1 VDEAGVNLGVMPLSE
16 AMEKAKEQGLDLV
29 EITQTAKPPIV
40 KIIAF
45 DKFRY
50 QKEKEFKKQKLSQKS
65 GELKQIRISARA
77 AKNDLEIQAKKA
89 EGFLAKGNKVEVMLW
104 LRGRE
109 KYNKEWAKAKM
120 EEFIKMLSPE
130 HKVSGDAQFKGN
142 KLVIQISKK

>member
-1 VDEAGVNLGVMPLSE
+1 MAED
-16 AMEKAKEQGLDLV
+16 KALDLV
-29 EITQTAKPPIV
+29 EITQNAKPPIV

-89 EGFLAKGNKVEVMLW
+89 EAFLEKGNKVEVALW
-104 LRGRE
+104 LKGRE
-109 KYNKEWAKAKM
+109 KYNREWASAKM
-120 EEFIKMLSPE
+120 KEFISLINPE
-130 HKVSGDAQFKGN
+130 HKSITVPQFKGRGI
-142 KLVIQISKK
+142 VVQISKK